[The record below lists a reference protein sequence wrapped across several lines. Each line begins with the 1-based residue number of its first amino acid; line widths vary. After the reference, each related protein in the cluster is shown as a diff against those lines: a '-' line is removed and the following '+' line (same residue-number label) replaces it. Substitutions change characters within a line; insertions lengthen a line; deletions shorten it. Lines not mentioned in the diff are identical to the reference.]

1 MHNFKKVGI
10 FVGGAAL
17 GMVVGSIGM
26 IRFAIKNDVI
36 RTGIAKGIVDWIF
49 NDESVTRHEQ
59 YNEVV
64 FDIEA
69 DAEKVLANAK
79 AVLKTYGTVTVADI
93 YELSGDIM
101 SCYTDGQYGWT
112 NLDKAKVV
120 KAENGYYVL
129 HMPKSVKINK

>member
-10 FVGGAAL
+10 FVGGVAL
-17 GMVVGSIGM
+17 GTIVGSIGM
-26 IRFAIKNDVI
+26 IRFAIKNDAI
-36 RTGIAKGIVDWIF
+36 RAGIVKGIVDWIF
-49 NDESVTRHEQ
+49 NDESVTRHEK
-59 YNEVV
+59 YSEVA
-64 FDIEA
+64 FDVEA
-69 DAEKVLANAK
+69 DAEKVLADAK
-79 AVLKTYGTVTVADI
+79 TILNRYGTVTVADI

-112 NLDKAKVV
+112 NLDKAKVA